1 MRLFRSL
8 SGIMILSSALCRGAD
23 PVPANVKTDPILQV
37 GLSVSK
43 EDQPGIMA
51 EMVPSPECLKG
62 ILIEDPPTSVPIH
75 AKERPER
82 RDSSLLDSHA
92 LSFGLGCASSM
103 LALVLMARR
112 QLPPQVINV
121 SMPAGPSP
129 HAETQVA
136 VSRPGKTKKRQAKK
150 VSYEAATHFELGP
163 SFEEEKAGR
172 EQAEERKAEALLMGL
187 VDANLDLRE
196 KMNSEKAGHA
206 AA

>member
-1 MRLFRSL
+1 MQSFP
-8 SGIMILSSALCRGAD
+8 SAMGMDHAIVPITQWHHDSFLGALPGAD
-23 PVPANVKTDPILQV
+23 PIPANVKTDPILQV

-121 SMPAGPSP
+121 SMPAGPRRTRKPRSLYRGP
-129 HAETQVA
+129 ERQKNAKRKRFRTKPRRI
-136 VSRPGKTKKRQAKK
+136 SSWGLPSRRKRPGGNKR
-150 VSYEAATHFELGP
+150 
-163 SFEEEKAGR
+163 R
-172 EQAEERKAEALLMGL
+172 NERPRPCSWVWWMPIWTCA
-187 VDANLDLRE
+187 RR
-196 KMNSEKAGHA
+196 
-206 AA
+206 